1 MGRLELSGRRREVA
15 LKRRHKLPSPNVNQ
29 REVALSDARENTER
43 DPQGSGEPRRENPRS
58 LAGYVVSLPERMIR
72 ATAAGGGGLLLEA
85 ADHILPPV
93 ARGSKF
99 YQCTIAR
106 PFRITVEFVGGVE
119 GRFPAEMAAPELVKR
134 KVAGNVVEAGCVFTV
149 GFSPLWFLAAA
160 SDVTNGTRAY
170 LDAFVKELKGVGVL
184 PENTDVS
191 TVNDLLTILDGASAQ
206 AADTIDIPPVAIA
219 DMRDAVELLR
229 ENAELIPGPQRL
241 SEVFEQMNDAA
252 REQKHSLL
260 AVSTLVAAG
269 AVGAGMQMG
278 SDHIFSFYAESLNN
292 IRSEGASKYLGR
304 ISQPYVDAA
313 ARHMDPSSPA
323 LTPKLIQA
331 LIDQVPTSGPD
342 ANNWTGMR

>member
-1 MGRLELSGRRREVA
+1 MSNTPEE
-15 LKRRHKLPSPNVNQ
+15 HPESPQNQ
-29 REVALSDARENTER
+29 RDGK
-43 DPQGSGEPRRENPRS
+43 GSLP
-58 LAGYVVSLPERMIR
+58 GYVVSLPERLLR
-72 ATAAGGGGLLLEA
+72 TVAAGGGGLLLEA
-85 ADHILPPV
+85 ADHILPPA

-119 GRFPAEMAAPELVKR
+119 RRFPEEMTAPELVKR

-160 SDVTNGTRAY
+160 SDVTNGTRTY

-184 PENTDVS
+184 PESADIS
-191 TVNDLLTILDGASAQ
+191 TVNDLLTVLDGASSQ
-206 AADTIDIPPVAIA
+206 AADAIDIPPTAIA
-219 DMRDAVELLR
+219 DMRDAVDLLR

-241 SEVFEQMNDAA
+241 SDVFTQMNDAA

-269 AVGAGMQMG
+269 AVGAGVQMG
-278 SDHIFSFYAESLNN
+278 SDHIFSFYTDALKT
-292 IRSEGASKYLGR
+292 IREEGVSQYLGR

-313 ARHMDPSSPA
+313 ARHLDPSSPA
-323 LTPKLIQA
+323 ITPRLIRQM
-331 LIDQVPTSGPD
+331 LDHVPTSGPD
-342 ANNWTGMR
+342 TNNLTDFR

>member
-1 MGRLELSGRRREVA
+1 MPEITEEPNPDQGQARTAGPEGRG
-15 LKRRHKLPSPNVNQ
+15 
-29 REVALSDARENTER
+29 
-43 DPQGSGEPRRENPRS
+43 S
-58 LAGYVVSLPERMIR
+58 LAGYVVSLPERLLR
-72 ATAAGGGGLLLEA
+72 ATAASGGGLLLEA

-119 GRFPAEMAAPELVKR
+119 GRFPEEMPAPELVKR

-170 LDAFVKELKGVGVL
+170 LHAFVGELKQVGVL
-184 PENTDVS
+184 PESTDVS
-191 TVNDLLTILDGASAQ
+191 TVNDLLTVLDGASSQ
-206 AADTIDIPPVAIA
+206 AADAIDIPPAAIT

-229 ENAELIPGPQRL
+229 EHAELVPAPQRL
-241 SEVFEQMNDAA
+241 AEVFSELNEAA

-269 AVGAGMQMG
+269 AVGAGVQMG
-278 SDHIFSFYAESLNN
+278 SNHIFSFYTDALAA
-292 IRSEGASKYLGR
+292 IRSEGVSAYLDR
-304 ISQPYVDAA
+304 ISQPYVEAA
-313 ARHMDPSSPA
+313 TRHLDPGSPA
-323 LTPKLIQA
+323 ITPRLIRQV
-331 LIDQVPTSGPD
+331 LDHVPTSGQD
-342 ANNWTGMR
+342 SHSVTDFR

>member
-1 MGRLELSGRRREVA
+1 MPEEREQPTFGPDDT
-15 LKRRHKLPSPNVNQ
+15 RI
-29 REVALSDARENTER
+29 RER
-43 DPQGSGEPRRENPRS
+43 GSRRS
-58 LAGYVVSLPERMIR
+58 LASYVVSLPERMVR
-72 ATAAGGGGLLLEA
+72 TVAAGGGGLLLET

-119 GRFPAEMAAPELVKR
+119 GRFPAEMSAPELVKR

-160 SDVTNGTRAY
+160 SDVTNGTKAY
-170 LDAFVKELKGVGVL
+170 LHAFVKELKGVGVL
-184 PENTDVS
+184 PENTDIS
-191 TVNDLLTILDGASAQ
+191 TVNDLLNILAAASSQ

-219 DMRDAVELLR
+219 DMREAVDLLR

-241 SEVFEQMNDAA
+241 VEVFAQMNDAA

-269 AVGAGMQMG
+269 AVGAGIQMG
-278 SDHIFSFYAESLNN
+278 SDHIFSFYTDALRN
-292 IRSEGASKYLGR
+292 IRSEGVSQYLGR
-304 ISQPYVDAA
+304 ISQPYIEAA
-313 ARHMDPSSPA
+313 ARHLDPSSPA
-323 LTPKLIQA
+323 LTPRLIQG
-331 LIDQVPTSGPD
+331 LIDHVPSSALDT
-342 ANNWTGMR
+342 NNSAGMR